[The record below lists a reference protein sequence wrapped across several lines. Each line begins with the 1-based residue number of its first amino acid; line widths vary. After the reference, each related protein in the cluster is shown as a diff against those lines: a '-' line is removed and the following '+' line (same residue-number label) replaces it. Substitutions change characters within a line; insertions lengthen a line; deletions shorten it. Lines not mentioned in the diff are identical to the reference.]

1 MAGRVVAILAQVR
14 RVLVQELVVRGAMR
28 VVAARAVLLDRWV
41 GEHERS
47 ALVGV
52 AAQALVVD
60 RCIAQHHG
68 ADGAMRIVAIGALDL
83 AFDDRV
89 MRRLQGLRTDV
100 LVARATD
107 FRFVRTE
114 GRLERCDGR
123 VARPPVD
130 AVAVR
135 ARDVAQRMLA
145 RFPEGELP
153 IRRMAGEANRRF
165 LGGRSG
171 FDQVGRLALGR
182 ILQVLGGIAV
192 AGLAH
197 GAGGVILRAVRGER
211 DGRVLVLVAIRTDGS
226 DVRRL
231 GRGRRGGRRLLGEGC
246 SAEAR
251 EQDRESARR
260 N

>member
-14 RVLVQELVVRGAMR
+14 RMLVQDLVVRGAMR

-89 MRRLQGLRTDV
+89 VRRLQGLRTDV
-100 LVARATD
+100 LVARATN

-123 VARPPVD
+123 VPDLPWMLWQFEHATSFSACLPDSQNASCRFGPWQAKQT
-130 AVAVR
+130 AVFSAAVPY
-135 ARDVAQRMLA
+135 L
-145 RFPEGELP
+145 
-153 IRRMAGEANRRF
+153 I
-165 LGGRSG
+165 
-171 FDQVGRLALGR
+171 
-182 ILQVLGGIAV
+182 
-192 AGLAH
+192 
-197 GAGGVILRAVRGER
+197 
-211 DGRVLVLVAIRTDGS
+211 
-226 DVRRL
+226 
-231 GRGRRGGRRLLGEGC
+231 
-246 SAEAR
+246 
-251 EQDRESARR
+251 
-260 N
+260 